1 MVDVSSKPSKME
13 SGPVTEYPRGDN
25 ETSEWLRRINLFS
38 LFVKDIPDDVDKH
51 AVVKIAIIDDGV
63 SIEKISGTPR
73 SISGGMSFH
82 RRGRMGRHHFPSS
95 NGHGTEMADCVLQVF
110 PKAKL
115 YIARLDTLTQGV
127 LQAIIG
133 AVEQK
138 VDIILMSWTIEKT
151 NENGA
156 AVDKMGKAID
166 KASEAKILMFCAA
179 KDGGADQGNSYG
191 YPRVFYKPIFC
202 VGAATQNGQRS
213 GRIGTQDVDLLFQG
227 ENFTSLATD
236 SRAAGL
242 LLYCAH
248 VGKQRPDGSEDRG
261 RDDRRKDLKTFEK
274 MKATLEDMV
283 IAEKYFPAPKF
294 FHIDGDGSWYE
305 DEYGPRVINGVI
317 ASIEK

>member
-1 MVDVSSKPSKME
+1 
-13 SGPVTEYPRGDN
+13 
-25 ETSEWLRRINLFS
+25 
-38 LFVKDIPDDVDKH
+38 
-51 AVVKIAIIDDGV
+51 
-63 SIEKISGTPR
+63 
-73 SISGGMSFH
+73 
-82 RRGRMGRHHFPSS
+82 
-95 NGHGTEMADCVLQVF
+95 
-110 PKAKL
+110 
-115 YIARLDTLTQGV
+115 
-127 LQAIIG
+127 
-133 AVEQK
+133 
-138 VDIILMSWTIEKT
+138 MSWTIEKT

-236 SRAAGL
+236 SRAGTRKISGSSIATALAAGLAGL